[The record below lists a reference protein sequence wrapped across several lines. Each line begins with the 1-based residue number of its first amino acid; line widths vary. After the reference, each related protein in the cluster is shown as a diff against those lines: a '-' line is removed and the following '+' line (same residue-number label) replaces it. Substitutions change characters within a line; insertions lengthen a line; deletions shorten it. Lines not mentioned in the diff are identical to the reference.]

1 MSTKGPITTHVLD
14 VSRGKP
20 AAGIA
25 VQLEILGANRLWTK
39 LGEGTTDA
47 DGRILDLLAR
57 EGFAAGHYRLT
68 FATAAY
74 FQTQNIESFYP
85 QVQIEFTAAA
95 TSEHYHVPLLL
106 SPFGFSTYRGS

>member
-20 AAGIA
+20 AVGIE
-25 VQLEILGANRLWTK
+25 VELEVLGANQGWTK
-39 LGEGTTDA
+39 LGAGTTDA
-47 DGRILDLLAR
+47 DGRILNLLAR
-57 EGFAAGHYRLT
+57 EGFTAGQYRLT

-74 FQTQNIESFYP
+74 FQAQNLSTFYP
-85 QVQIEFTAAA
+85 QVQIEFTVSV

-106 SPFGFSTYRGS
+106 SPFGYSTYRGS